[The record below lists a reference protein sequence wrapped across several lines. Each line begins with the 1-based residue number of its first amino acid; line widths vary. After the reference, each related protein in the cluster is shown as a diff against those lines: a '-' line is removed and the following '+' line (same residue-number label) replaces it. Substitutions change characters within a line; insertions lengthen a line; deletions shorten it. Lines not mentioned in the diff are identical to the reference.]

1 MSKSPIFLV
10 SELQKVEK
18 LMQKIGRIGLITM
31 AVGLLLII
39 SMLLWVSA

>member
-1 MSKSPIFLV
+1 MSKSPILLV

-18 LMQKIGRIGLITM
+18 LMQKIERIGLITM
-31 AVGLLLII
+31 VVGLLLII